1 MSDLQRYRW
10 NLFVFVET
18 FLCWSSAEKFM
29 CKLIE
34 TRLYLESER
43 NTAHTGISG
52 ELRLQAL

>member
-1 MSDLQRYRW
+1 MHRGQCPIY
-10 NLFVFVET
+10 NGTVET
-18 FLCWSSAEKFM
+18 FLCWSSAEKCV